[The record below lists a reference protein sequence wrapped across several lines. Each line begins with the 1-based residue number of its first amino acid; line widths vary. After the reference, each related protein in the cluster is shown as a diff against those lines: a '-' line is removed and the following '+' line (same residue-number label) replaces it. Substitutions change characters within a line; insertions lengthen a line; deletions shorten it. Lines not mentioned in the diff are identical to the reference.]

1 MNFTEPVIAA
11 IIGATATVVT
21 ALVQLRVAGKKQAAE
36 KASGKPVSKPSKV
49 SWLSI
54 LALMVVSAL
63 GGYAYSEYRAFEGKR
78 ESERVRNEM
87 NARIV
92 ELSAAASRLE
102 RAGSERDGV
111 NSDALAAA
119 SRKFGADGV
128 AAVVNLA
135 PCRAVQSGPSKTPAI
150 CTEGN
155 ALRTSLCVSIPLA
168 AMVSEVQLFSR
179 AEDSQQAWAE
189 ARLQVGHESEGI
201 RFVENFTERTT
212 LDGKEVCQ
220 TLLHWQ
226 ADKSRAARILVKYV
240 P

>member
-11 IIGATATVVT
+11 IIGASATVVT
-21 ALVQLRVAGKKQAAE
+21 ALVQLHAAGKRQAAE
-36 KASGKPVSKPSKV
+36 KASGKQVSKPSKV

-54 LALMVVSAL
+54 FALMAVSGL

-78 ESERVRNEM
+78 ENERVRDEM

-111 NSDALAAA
+111 NSEALAAA
-119 SRKFGADGV
+119 SRKLGADGV
-128 AAVVNLA
+128 AAVLNLA
-135 PCRAVQSGPSKTPAI
+135 PCRASGPSKSPAN
-150 CTEGN
+150 CTEGD
-155 ALRTSLCVSIPLA
+155 ALRTSLCVTIPLA

-179 AEDSQQAWAE
+179 AADSQQAWAE
-189 ARLQVGHESEGI
+189 ARQPVGQESGGV
-201 RFVENFTERTT
+201 RFVENFSERTT
-212 LDGKEVCQ
+212 QDGKEVCQ
-220 TLLHWQ
+220 TLVHWQ
-226 ADKSRAARILVKYV
+226 AEKGRAARILVKYV